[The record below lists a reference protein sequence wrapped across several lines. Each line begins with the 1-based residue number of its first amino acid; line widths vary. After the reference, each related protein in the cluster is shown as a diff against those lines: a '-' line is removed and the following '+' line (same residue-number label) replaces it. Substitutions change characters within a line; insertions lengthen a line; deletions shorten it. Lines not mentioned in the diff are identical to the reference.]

1 MSEKK
6 MIAWIAMIWFLSFVH
21 PIKRIFVYS
30 HNDFRIKPGIG
41 SVLIILTGIAYAKTY
56 FALRQ
61 QNKSM
66 VGKKATFS
74 STQSGNA
81 SSKSLSTDSE
91 ICEIESVQS
100 QDKRAQSEDER
111 AQSQYE
117 HAQNQ
122 CERGQSVYQRAKNQ
136 DERAKSHH
144 QRARNKYK
152 RAQSMEERANARDQ
166 RDQSQ
171 SKRAENQDDFAHIQP
186 DIQNKSGT
194 IGTRNSSI
202 LQKHVLFHN
211 PLSKSHKAAQP
222 VNNAK
227 EQRFL
232 NTIIIIACIA
242 VLTVLAGTI
251 GAQFQEMI
259 LEKRPQMHR
268 ILKPILFMIYCL
280 NFTVNP
286 FIYCLRL
293 KQYRKTFQIVY
304 GCKC

>member
-1 MSEKK
+1 M
-6 MIAWIAMIWFLSFVH
+6 
-21 PIKRIFVYS
+21 
-30 HNDFRIKPGIG
+30 
-41 SVLIILTGIAYAKTY
+41 LIVLTGIAYAKTY

-61 QNKSM
+61 QSKSM

-91 ICEIESVQS
+91 ICVHEDGIEFRNDRAGGRAECAKVKNNRARNSSKRIQSREESVQS

-122 CERGQSVYQRAKNQ
+122 CVRGQSVYQRAKNQ

-166 RDQSQ
+166 RAQSQ

-202 LQKHVLFHN
+202 FQKHVSFHN
-211 PLSKSHKAAQP
+211 PLSKLHKAAQP

-251 GAQFQEMI
+251 GAQFQEII